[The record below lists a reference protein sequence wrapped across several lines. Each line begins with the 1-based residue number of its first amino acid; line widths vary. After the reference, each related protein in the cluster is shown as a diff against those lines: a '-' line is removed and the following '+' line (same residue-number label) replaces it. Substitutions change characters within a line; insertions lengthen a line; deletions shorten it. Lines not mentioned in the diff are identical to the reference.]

1 MLIYQAFSCNYQ
13 QVTTIEEHG
22 DAFMTVQ
29 KQIETCSE
37 QYKRWKEMA
46 LGADSVSEVK
56 RCLEKA
62 MFWMELQTA
71 FVALW
76 SVETSNGSDPGVKHK
91 LMLAKSN
98 LSRKL
103 ADYAEKTLKEIDDL
117 EGNGGI

>member
-1 MLIYQAFSCNYQ
+1 MLIYWVSSCNYQ
-13 QVTTIEEHG
+13 QVTTMGMLI
-22 DAFMTVQ
+22 MTIQ

-37 QYKRWKEMA
+37 QYKRWKVLA
-46 LGADSVSEVK
+46 LDAESIAEVK

-76 SVETSNGSDPGVKHK
+76 SVETSSGSDPRVKHK

-103 ADYAEKTLKEIDDL
+103 ADYAEKTLKEIDGL
-117 EGNGGI
+117 EGDTGN